1 MITSEKAHIKDS
13 SGYFSA
19 SLITDRERLRF
30 VKNQEAPPVSIP
42 PEVLR
47 FELELQGPIDIG
59 DGTYLRRKEPLLV
72 KVEVDVDGLHSS
84 APDISFDDLVE
95 DYQDLISTT
104 NAMCVL
110 LWQEYA
116 LADDANL
123 AADARQLK
131 QRILRD
137 FEVV

>member
-1 MITSEKAHIKDS
+1 MITSEKAHIEDS

-30 VKNQEAPPVSIP
+30 VKNQGTPPACIP

-47 FELELQGPIDIG
+47 FELELQDPIDIG

-72 KVEVDVDGLHSS
+72 KVEVDADGLHSS

-123 AADARQLK
+123 ADDARQLK

>member
-1 MITSEKAHIKDS
+1 MITIEKVHNEDT
-13 SGYFSA
+13 SGYVPA
-19 SLITDRERLRF
+19 SLITDSERLSF
-30 VKNQEAPPVSIP
+30 VKNQEAPPVYIP
-42 PEVLR
+42 PEVRR
-47 FELELQGPIDIG
+47 FEIELQNPIDLG
-59 DGTYLRRKEPLLV
+59 DGTYLRRKEPLFV
-72 KVEVDVDGLHSS
+72 KVEVDGDGLHSS

-110 LWQEYA
+110 LWQQYA
-116 LADDANL
+116 LTDDANL
-123 AADARQLK
+123 AEDARQLK